1 MKNYNLII
9 ILIASSLVSLSGFF
23 AHHEGHSPAR
33 IGDTAITET
42 VHNTGFTE
50 MTKVES

>member
-9 ILIASSLVSLSGFF
+9 LLIASSFVSLSVFYLQY
-23 AHHEGHSPAR
+23 EGHSPAN
-33 IGDTAITET
+33 IGYIAITET